1 VFGIPVTLIVYG
13 IMALG
18 AVAVFGGF
26 VLLERTAG
34 ADVQKAAD
42 APVMLLCQTPLNAH
56 GAKDCA
62 AKIQQSVA
70 DVATLAANN
79 HDLTATIGR
88 QNDAMNTLALA
99 GIKARADA
107 RAAQKQ
113 SDDDAEFY
121 VQRLQ
126 GLKQNLQ
133 YPSKEPNADADRILR
148 ALALDRLSGK

>member
-56 GAKDCA
+56 GVKDCA
-62 AKIQQSVA
+62 AKMQQSIA
-70 DVATLAANN
+70 DVATLTTNNKTLTDSIAAANAKVQ
-79 HDLTATIGR
+79 TF
-88 QNDAMNTLALA
+88 
-99 GIKARADA
+99 ADA
-107 RAAQKQ
+107 AKQAKAAADLANKQ
-113 SDDDAEFY
+113 ADEDAAFFT
-121 VQRLQ
+121 QRLLT
-126 GLKQNLQ
+126 LKANLQ
-133 YPSKEPNADADRILR
+133 HPSENPNADADRILR
-148 ALALDRLSGK
+148 DYARDSVHK